1 MRFCVRVL
9 SAAATTLVIS
19 LSTTALA
26 ADALLP
32 TDWPQWRG
40 PGRDCRVPPSPAWPD
55 DLNGLEQAWRIEMAG
70 PSYSGPIVAGDRVF
84 VTETV
89 DKKKEIVRAL
99 DRKTGKELWQVDWL
113 GSMSV
118 PFFAARNGSWIRS
131 TPATDGK
138 SLFVAGIQDV
148 LVCLDVTNGSERWRV
163 DFKERYGTSNPD
175 FGCVCSPMV
184 RGDYVYLQAG
194 GSFVKL
200 NKKDGSTV
208 WRTLNDGGGMYGSAF
223 SSPVF
228 DELAGK
234 PQVIVQTR
242 EKLAGVDDKDGKV
255 LWEQKVPAFR
265 GMNILTPTV
274 FNDGIFTSTH
284 RNASYFYQVTKNSGK
299 GFNVEETWSD
309 KAKGYMSSP
318 VVVGDY
324 AYLHLGNGRISCFD
338 LRSGEE
344 QWRTKKF
351 GDYMS
356 MAVQG
361 DKILGLDMRGGL
373 VLFKANP
380 EKFEKLD
387 KKKVS
392 DEECWAHIAVS
403 GNDIFVRELNAV
415 SAWRWNAKG
424 E

>member
-1 MRFCVRVL
+1 MRLCAR
-9 SAAATTLVIS
+9 SYAAATFVFLCCVSATAFAGDS
-19 LSTTALA
+19 LA
-26 ADALLP
+26 P

-40 PGRDCRVPPSPAWPD
+40 PGRACRVPESPKWPD
-55 DLNGLEQAWRIEMAG
+55 DLDGLEQSWRIEMAG

-99 DRKTGKELWQVDWL
+99 DRKTGKELWKVDWL

-131 TPATDGK
+131 TPATDGE

-148 LVCLDVTNGSERWRV
+148 LVCLDVKTGNERWRV

-184 RGDYVYLQAG
+184 RGDYVYMQAG

-200 NKKDGSTV
+200 NKKDGSSV

-228 DELAGK
+228 DEIAGK

-242 EKLAGVDDKDGKV
+242 EKLAGVDDADGKV

-274 FNDGIFTSTH
+274 FKNGIFTSSH
-284 RNASYFYQVTKNSGK
+284 RNASYFYQVSESGN

-373 VLFKANP
+373 VLFMANP
-380 EKFEKLD
+380 KEFELLD

-392 DEECWAHIAVS
+392 DEECWAHVAVS
-403 GNDIFVRELNAV
+403 GNDIIIRELNAV
-415 SAWRWNAKG
+415 SAWRWKANS